1 MKPQYVASN
10 LSEKDSGESNQEI
23 ISTQWNTN
31 GKIDI
36 REKKEDRNIHSCFHT
51 TKVIQ
56 IILRAFFT
64 NKYFIFSAPPLVRTS
79 RTQTTSMSKEEN
91 STKNPIK

>member
-10 LSEKDSGESNQEI
+10 LSEQDSGESNPKI

-36 REKKEDRNIHSCFHT
+36 REKKEDMNIHSCFHT
-51 TKVIQ
+51 TKVIK
-56 IILRAFFT
+56 IILKSLLYRQVF
-64 NKYFIFSAPPLVRTS
+64 YF
-79 RTQTTSMSKEEN
+79 
-91 STKNPIK
+91 